1 MEGDDSVERTIV
13 RLLLSRNPDEIE
25 ALADDLGAMG
35 DCRAVG
41 PLASRLA
48 DSHVHDDPD
57 LEEAV
62 CSSLVRLGA
71 MDRRGN
77 LNYSFVDPSR
87 LDPQS
92 SDAVRRLSSVIP
104 RRFFPAT

>member
-1 MEGDDSVERTIV
+1 MKADDSVER
-13 RLLLSRNPDEIE
+13 
-25 ALADDLGAMG
+25 
-35 DCRAVG
+35 
-41 PLASRLA
+41 
-48 DSHVHDDPD
+48 
-57 LEEAV
+57 
-62 CSSLVRLGA
+62 A

-77 LNYSFVDPSR
+77 LNYAFVDPSR

>member
-1 MEGDDSVERTIV
+1 MAADDSVERAIV
-13 RLLLSRNPDEIE
+13 RFLLTKNPEEIE
-25 ALADDLGAMG
+25 TLADDLGAMG
-35 DCRAVG
+35 DRRAVG

-48 DSHVHDDPD
+48 DSRVHDDPD

-77 LNYSFVDPSR
+77 LNYAFVDPSR

-92 SDAVRRLSSVIP
+92 GDAVRRLSSGIP
-104 RRFFPAT
+104 RRFFPSR

>member
-1 MEGDDSVERTIV
+1 MEADDSVDRAIV
-13 RLLLSRNPDEIE
+13 RFLLTRNPEEIE
-25 ALADDLGAMG
+25 TLADDLGAMG
-35 DCRAVG
+35 DRRAVG

-48 DSHVHDDPD
+48 DSRVHDDPD
-57 LEEAV
+57 LAEAV

-77 LNYSFVDPSR
+77 LNYAFVDPSR

-92 SDAVRRLSSVIP
+92 GDAVRRLSAAIP
-104 RRFFPAT
+104 RRFFPSS

>member
-1 MEGDDSVERTIV
+1 MEADDSVERAIV
-13 RLLLSRNPDEIE
+13 RLLLARKPDEIE
-25 ALADDLGAMG
+25 TLADDLGSMG

-48 DSHVHDDPD
+48 DSRVHDDPD

-104 RRFFPAT
+104 RRFFPAS

>member
-25 ALADDLGAMG
+25 ALADD
-35 DCRAVG
+35 
-41 PLASRLA
+41 
-48 DSHVHDDPD
+48 
-57 LEEAV
+57 
-62 CSSLVRLGA
+62 LGA

-104 RRFFPAT
+104 RRFFPAN

>member
-1 MEGDDSVERTIV
+1 MEADDSVERAIV
-13 RLLLSRNPDEIE
+13 QLLLSKNPDEIE
-25 ALADDLGAMG
+25 TLADDLGAMG
-35 DCRAVG
+35 DRRAVG

-48 DSHVHDDPD
+48 DSRVHDDPD

-77 LNYSFVDPSR
+77 LNYAFVDPSR

-92 SDAVRRLSSVIP
+92 SDAVRRLGSAIP
-104 RRFFPAT
+104 RRFFSAS